1 MNKPFLL
8 ALMMSVGGC
17 AYAAGDVKAGL
28 AGFNKCASCHQVGP
42 NAKSGF
48 GPQLTAILGRPAA
61 AAKDY
66 NYSDALKKSGIVW
79 TDQALAAFLKSPSE
93 VVPGTKMRFWGI
105 SDPKQVADLLAY
117 LRSVQ

>member
-8 ALMMSVGGC
+8 ALLMSVGG
-17 AYAAGDVKAGL
+17 AAFAAGDVKAGM
-28 AGFNKCASCHQVGP
+28 AGFTKCASCHQVGP

-48 GPQLTAILGRPAA
+48 GPQLTGIIGRPAA

-66 NYSDALKKSGIVW
+66 NYSEAMKKSGIVW
-79 TDQALAAFLKSPSE
+79 SDKLLVAFMKSPTD

-105 SDPKQVADLLAY
+105 SNENQLADLLAY
-117 LRSVQ
+117 LKSVQ